1 MTGFTRRV
9 LSLAIFAVLSTAAQ
23 AQITLYENISF
34 RGQSIV
40 ATSSLPQVGDMGF
53 NDLASSAIVEHGQWQ
68 LCENIYFRGRCVTL
82 GPGRYSSLGDMGLND
97 KVSSVRALGWTPDGN
112 GGWGNSGGN
121 WGGGDRW
128 GSGAR
133 AVLYEHKDLSGR
145 TFVVNASGASNLER
159 TGFNDKASSLRVESG
174 YWLFCSNANFEGD
187 CRTFGPGDY
196 PTLPPGLNNRISSGR
211 QISRDYP
218 YRNNPNWSGN

>member
-23 AQITLYENISF
+23 AQITLYENIRF

-82 GPGRYSSLGDMGLND
+82 GPGRYSSLGD
-97 KVSSVRALGWTPDGN
+97 
-112 GGWGNSGGN
+112 SGGN
-121 WGGGDRW
+121 GGGGDRW